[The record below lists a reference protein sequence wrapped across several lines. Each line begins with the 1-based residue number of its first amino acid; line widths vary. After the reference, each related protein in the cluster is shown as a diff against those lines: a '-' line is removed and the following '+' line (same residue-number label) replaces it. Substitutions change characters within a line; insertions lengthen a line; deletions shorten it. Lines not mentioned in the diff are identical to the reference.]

1 MNMQNPIIQEIIK
14 LANQSDPDSEVYL
27 FGSRAKGIENDY
39 SDWDLLILLNTDKIP
54 FETEKHILDE
64 FYSLE
69 LKTGEIFSPLLY
81 TKSEWENKY
90 KLSELFRIIH
100 QEGIRLK

>member
-1 MNMQNPIIQEIIK
+1 MNMQNPIIHQIIQ
-14 LANQSDPDSEVYL
+14 LADQSDPGSEVYL
-27 FGSRAKGIENDY
+27 FGSRAKGTENDL

-69 LKTGEIFSPLLY
+69 LKTGEIFSPLHY

-90 KLSELFRIIH
+90 KRSGLFQVIH